1 VVDDASTQPVLDAVP
16 ELPRAESVIC
26 LRNEVNLGN
35 SGAVNRG
42 FVAATGDVVVQ
53 LNSDL
58 VLDPRCVS
66 AMVDFIAQGPDN
78 VGIVGSKLIYPTTG
92 RTQSVG
98 MAFGQHSKRHVY
110 RHLPEDHALS
120 RRTRQVQVVTGAT
133 AAMTR
138 RVLEQIG
145 PLDDRLY
152 NHNLDLDHCLR
163 AAERGLRNF
172 MCADSIAYHW
182 RNRSGPI
189 RYARVEAAEAAFWG
203 KWTGRY
209 DVDLGRFFDEALD
222 HVLSLA
228 PQLESAGFTILDLSR
243 SADQEIAMERLEAR
257 WDGIGKTIQPFRQMS
272 NNADR
277 LSLPLVLPHWM
288 SQDPTPYI
296 YLVDSHQELNE
307 NAMWFAQRRNVVAEE
322 LIADLNASVCTTSE
336 FFAWHAPTI
345 DSLQYTT

>member
-1 VVDDASTQPVLDAVP
+1 MDGQFGPVGQRTGQHVVAPRAGWWRRESLGTSLRHVVRPTRVPDSRASRGLALPTYERRRCSAGCATVIYAARLRWPSLWITRNYRTLVPTISVIVPVFNGIEHLPAFFDSLAAALPAGTQVIVVDDASTQPVLDAVP
-16 ELPRAESVIC
+16 ELPRAESVVC

-42 FVAATGDVVVQ
+42 FAAATGDVVVQ

-58 VLDPRCVS
+58 VLDPGCVS
-66 AMVDFIAQGPDN
+66 AMVDFIAQGTDD

-98 MAFGQHSKRHVY
+98 MAFGHHSKRHVY
-110 RHLPEDHALS
+110 RHLPEGHPLCC
-120 RRTRQVQVVTGAT
+120 RTREVQVVTGAT

-138 RVLEQIG
+138 RVLEQLG

-172 MCADSIAYHW
+172 MCTDSIAYHW

-203 KWTGRY
+203 KWT
-209 DVDLGRFFDEALD
+209 V
-222 HVLSLA
+222 
-228 PQLESAGFTILDLSR
+228 ESSTRWGS
-243 SADQEIAMERLEAR
+243 EAR
-257 WDGIGKTIQPFRQMS
+257 RHG
-272 NNADR
+272 
-277 LSLPLVLPHWM
+277 
-288 SQDPTPYI
+288 
-296 YLVDSHQELNE
+296 
-307 NAMWFAQRRNVVAEE
+307 AEVE
-322 LIADLNASVCTTSE
+322 VWI
-336 FFAWHAPTI
+336 
-345 DSLQYTT
+345 